1 MASVGV
7 ASLPQ
12 RSTEVAPARD
22 APGQLP
28 SRRDAVFRRLLA
40 LSDLAAAGAAL
51 AVFSAIVGGGVGLAG
66 YATVLLIVPIAKI
79 TGRYDHDELVLRKS
93 TLDELPRLLSLAGG
107 FALAW
112 SVVMLIARVE
122 LERRGS
128 SVPLLWGLT
137 ATFLV
142 LGRSVARLI
151 GQLAAPPERALI
163 VGSARARTQLAHS
176 LSSDPGA
183 RVEVVGFLPLEDE
196 RRASSSWGSRSRR
209 RRRLTFDDLGTVVSE
224 LDVHRVFLI
233 PTSADN
239 DTMLEAV
246 RRTAALGV
254 NVSVVPRLLEV
265 VGSAVEFDTV
275 GGVTVLGVRRAGLTR
290 SSRAVKR
297 AVDIV
302 GAAFGLLVVAPV
314 AIFAAAAIKIDT
326 PGPVFFTQRR
336 VGRDGRTFQMI
347 KFRSMVDGAEAQ
359 RAALRSRNETAGVFK
374 LKLGPARDACRRAA
388 SPQFVR

>member
-7 ASLPQ
+7 ASLPH
-12 RSTEVAPARD
+12 RNTEVAPARD
-22 APGQLP
+22 APWQLP

-40 LSDLAAAGAAL
+40 LADLAAAAAAL
-51 AVFSAIVGGGVGLAG
+51 AAFSAVVGGGVGMAG

-112 SVVMLIARVE
+112 SVVMLIAGVE
-122 LERRGS
+122 LQRRGS
-128 SVPLLWGLT
+128 SVPILWGLT
-137 ATFLV
+137 ATFV
-142 LGRSVARLI
+142 VIGRSVARLI

-183 RVEVVGFLPLEDE
+183 RVDVVGFLPLEDE
-196 RRASSSWGSRSRR
+196 RRRASSSWGSQSRR
-209 RRRLTFDDLGTVVSE
+209 RRRLTFDDLGAVVSE

-246 RRTAALGV
+246 RRTTALGV
-254 NVSVVPRLLEV
+254 NVSIVPRLLEV
-265 VGSAVEFDTV
+265 VGSAAEFDTV

-290 SSRAVKR
+290 SSRAMKR

-314 AIFAAAAIKIDT
+314 AIVAAAAIKIDT
-326 PGPVFFTQRR
+326 PGPIFFKQRR

-347 KFRSMVDGAEAQ
+347 KFRSMVDGAEASGPPCAHST
-359 RAALRSRNETAGVFK
+359 RRTA
-374 LKLGPARDACRRAA
+374 C
-388 SPQFVR
+388 SN